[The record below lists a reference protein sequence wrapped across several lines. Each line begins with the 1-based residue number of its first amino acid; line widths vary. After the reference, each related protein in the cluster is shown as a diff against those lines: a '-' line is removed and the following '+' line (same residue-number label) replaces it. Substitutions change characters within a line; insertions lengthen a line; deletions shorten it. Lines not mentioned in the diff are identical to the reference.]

1 MKNKLFPNWE
11 DEEMRNEELRIK
23 YQALFLENEQLKEE
37 IKKLKAS
44 LGGQFLLIRRQ
55 VHR

>member
-11 DEEMRNEELRIK
+11 DEEMRNEELKNK

-44 LGGQFLLIRRQ
+44 LGEQFLLIRRQ